1 MSNRPTTIQLEA
13 LVEFLE
19 QHPAIARGFLRT
31 ALGKQESKRKWAEIA
46 MSLNSLGGVIK
57 DGPAWAK
64 YWAEKKCSLKKQCA
78 QNAASIRQT
87 GGGIGYTTILSELD
101 RRLVAVMGG
110 TSFASGDSELAVN
123 PFPIMHSVAVAEA
136 EIPSTSLGDIGM
148 LASNI
153 SSVPNIIEHIHSP
166 LLPLTHEEHNEI
178 RVEAPAA
185 VPPPSNS
192 PGANRTRQ
200 RLRRTR
206 SSNFNTE
213 IERMASIEERRVEAE
228 RLSAQ
233 AFADIGQKLDRIAE
247 ANNNIAV
254 AITAVANALQQI
266 ANKMAP

>member
-64 YWAEKKCSLKKQCA
+64 
-78 QNAASIRQT
+78 
-87 GGGIGYTTILSELD
+87 
-101 RRLVAVMGG
+101 
-110 TSFASGDSELAVN
+110 
-123 PFPIMHSVAVAEA
+123 HSVAVAKA
-136 EIPSTSLGDIGM
+136 EIPSTSLGDI
-148 LASNI
+148 
-153 SSVPNIIEHIHSP
+153 EHIHSP
-166 LLPLTHEEHNEI
+166 LLPQTHEEHNEI
-178 RVEAPAA
+178 QAEAPAA
-185 VPPPSNS
+185 VPPPSK
-192 PGANRTRQ
+192 

-206 SSNFNTE
+206 SSNYNTE

-233 AFADIGQKLDRIAE
+233 AFADIGQKLDRIAD

>member
-1 MSNRPTTIQLEA
+1 
-13 LVEFLE
+13 
-19 QHPAIARGFLRT
+19 
-31 ALGKQESKRKWAEIA
+31 
-46 MSLNSLGGVIK
+46 
-57 DGPAWAK
+57 
-64 YWAEKKCSLKKQCA
+64 
-78 QNAASIRQT
+78 
-87 GGGIGYTTILSELD
+87 
-101 RRLVAVMGG
+101 MGG

-123 PFPIMHSVAVAEA
+123 PFPKMHSVAVAEA

-153 SSVPNIIEHIHSP
+153 SSIPNIIEHIHSP
-166 LLPLTHEEHNEI
+166 LLPQTHEEHNEI

-185 VPPPSNS
+185 VPPPSK
-192 PGANRTRQ
+192 
-200 RLRRTR
+200 
-206 SSNFNTE
+206 

-233 AFADIGQKLDRIAE
+233 AFADIGQKLDRIAD